1 MIANAR
7 YQLAKA
13 LRDKQT
19 PEEILSAIENLIDA
33 KTTPPAAQPAPV
45 PLTDEEIGNILPD
58 DDTPMSLGEAF
69 VKFARAIEAAH
80 GITEKG
86 QP

>member
-33 KTTPPAAQPAPV
+33 KTTPPAQRPWFE
-45 PLTDEEIGNILPD
+45 LTDEEIGNILPD

-69 VKFARAIEAAH
+69 VKFARAIEAKLK
-80 GITEKG
+80 EKNK
-86 QP
+86 